1 MEHGLEEEIP
11 IGRYTEVS
19 SSRRDDFSME
29 TAGGE
34 PVEEIQPQDLV
45 MGPTVGAGASA
56 EVYRATWK
64 GQAVAVKM
72 FWNLMPRSHK
82 EMMVLN
88 REVRILA
95 QAQHPNLAQL
105 YGVVIAHGQPLRIV
119 TDFCEG
125 GSLAGLIYDEP
136 TWSLTWDQ
144 KLQVCADTAS
154 GMVYLH
160 KQRIIHRDLKS
171 PNLLLNKSIKSVADV
186 PHCKIS
192 DFGLAKMRTEPTMS
206 AMTMAVGT
214 LTWMAPEMFVS
225 PFYNEKVDVYSF
237 SLVLFEVICEEQ
249 PFEDVDPNNLQKI
262 VRKGQR
268 PDMEAVPPD
277 CPKQLS
283 DLMVEGWAGE
293 PNDRPPFTYILDV
306 LLKLEPDPARPLD
319 GHTRAPRAIMPVDDR
334 VRKPRRRYMS
344 L

>member
-1 MEHGLEEEIP
+1 MEQEELP
-11 IGRYTEVS
+11 LGRYTTVTKS

-34 PVEEIQPQDLV
+34 PIEEIQPHDLV
-45 MGPTVGAGASA
+45 MGPTIGAGASA

-64 GQAVAVKM
+64 GKAVAVKM

-82 EMMVLN
+82 ELMILN
-88 REVRILA
+88 REVRALA
-95 QAQHPNLAQL
+95 QAEHPNLAKL
-105 YGVVIAHGQPLRIV
+105 YGVVIAHAQPLQII

-125 GSLAGLIYDEP
+125 GSLADFIYTDATLP
-136 TWSLTWDQ
+136 MTWDQ

-160 KQRIIHRDLKS
+160 NLRIIHRDLKS

-192 DFGLAKMRTEPTMS
+192 DFGLAKMRTEPGLS
-206 AMTMAVGT
+206 AMTIAVGT

-249 PFEDVDPNNLQKI
+249 PFEDINPNQLEKM

-268 PDMEAVPPD
+268 PDLEAVPPD
-277 CPKQLS
+277 CPKHLL
-283 DLMVEGWAGE
+283 DLMVQGWAGE

-306 LLKLEPDPARPLD
+306 LLKLEPAPGKPLA
-319 GHTRAPRAIMPVDDR
+319 GHTHAPRAIIPTDGC